1 MTIQI
6 LMKSKKVY
14 TQTWM
19 SPRRAFCTS
28 AVYFKPVKGYE
39 AVIEYIWRLFVQF
52 AVFYD
57 ADCN

>member
-1 MTIQI
+1 ME
-6 LMKSKKVY
+6 SKKVY

-39 AVIEYIWRLFVQF
+39 AVIENIWRLFVQF